1 MMDSTEYAECK
12 RQQRLAVRAAAPTLA
27 SFVAQQVERTDS
39 VGVLCRDLLSESAR
53 VGKQIAAMRNRRDLL
68 WHSQHCP
75 KELRLTRADAVQLW
89 EEFIVA
95 EREYYAQ
102 HKGYNE

>member
-1 MMDSTEYAECK
+1 MTF
-12 RQQRLAVRAAAPTLA
+12 AA
-27 SFVAQQVERTDS
+27 FVCQQVERTDS
-39 VGVLCRDLLSESAR
+39 VGALARDLMSESQR
-53 VGKQIAAMRNRRDLL
+53 IGREIAALRNRRDLIY
-68 WHSQHCP
+68 HAMHAP
-75 KELRLTRADAVQLW
+75 KEIGLTRADAVQLW